1 MLSLIKYIGHH
12 EKVIETRVEASPG
25 GSDTVKEGKENGTY
39 RRGND
44 FDWPRGRGQEDRETR
59 AFEQARDTEKAPGPV
74 TRRSCWGCG
83 LTGSGPSGAGA
94 GTTGQQSATGMPDTK
109 TRDNRTAGMRGRRA
123 VRGSERL
130 RGVEDKKTLTSPSII
145 TTKAVPEKEHR
156 AGSSTPQAMRSKRE
170 SR

>member
-1 MLSLIKYIGHH
+1 M
-12 EKVIETRVEASPG
+12 
-25 GSDTVKEGKENGTY
+25 KEGKENGTY

-44 FDWPRGRGQEDRETR
+44 FDWPRGRGQEDRKTR
-59 AFEQARDTEKAPGPV
+59 TFEQARDTEKAPGPV

-130 RGVEDKKTLTSPSII
+130 RRVEDQKDTEVTKHDNDKGGAREGTPSRELNSSSN
-145 TTKAVPEKEHR
+145 EK
-156 AGSSTPQAMRSKRE
+156 
-170 SR
+170 

>member
-1 MLSLIKYIGHH
+1 M
-12 EKVIETRVEASPG
+12 
-25 GSDTVKEGKENGTY
+25 KEGKENGTY

-44 FDWPRGRGQEDRETR
+44 FDWPRGRGQEDRKTR
-59 AFEQARDTEKAPGPV
+59 TFEQARDTEKAPGPV

-109 TRDNRTAGMRGRRA
+109 TRDNRTAGVRGRRA

-130 RGVEDKKTLTSPSII
+130 RRVEDQKDTEVTKHNNDKGGAREGTPSRELNSSSN
-145 TTKAVPEKEHR
+145 EK
-156 AGSSTPQAMRSKRE
+156 
-170 SR
+170 

>member
-1 MLSLIKYIGHH
+1 M
-12 EKVIETRVEASPG
+12 
-25 GSDTVKEGKENGTY
+25 KEGKENGTY

-44 FDWPRGRGQEDRETR
+44 FDWPRGRGQEDRKTR
-59 AFEQARDTEKAPGPV
+59 TFEQARDTEKAPGPV

-94 GTTGQQSATGMPDTK
+94 GTTGQQSATRMPDTK

-130 RGVEDKKTLTSPSII
+130 RRVEDQKDTEVTKHDNDKGGAREGTPSRELNSSSN
-145 TTKAVPEKEHR
+145 EK
-156 AGSSTPQAMRSKRE
+156 
-170 SR
+170 

>member
-1 MLSLIKYIGHH
+1 M
-12 EKVIETRVEASPG
+12 
-25 GSDTVKEGKENGTY
+25 KEGKENGTY

-44 FDWPRGRGQEDRETR
+44 FDWPRGRGQEDRKTR
-59 AFEQARDTEKAPGPV
+59 TFEQARDTEKAPGPV

-109 TRDNRTAGMRGRRA
+109 THDNRTAGVRGRRA

-130 RGVEDKKTLTSPSII
+130 RRVEDQKDTEVTKHNNDKGGAREGTPSRELNSSSN
-145 TTKAVPEKEHR
+145 EK
-156 AGSSTPQAMRSKRE
+156 
-170 SR
+170 

>member
-1 MLSLIKYIGHH
+1 M
-12 EKVIETRVEASPG
+12 
-25 GSDTVKEGKENGTY
+25 KEGKENGTY

-44 FDWPRGRGQEDRETR
+44 FDWPRGRGQEDRTTR
-59 AFEQARDTEKAPGPV
+59 TFEQARDTEKAPGPV

-130 RGVEDKKTLTSPSII
+130 RRVEDQKDTEVTKHNNDKGGAREGTPSRELNSSSN
-145 TTKAVPEKEHR
+145 EK
-156 AGSSTPQAMRSKRE
+156 
-170 SR
+170 